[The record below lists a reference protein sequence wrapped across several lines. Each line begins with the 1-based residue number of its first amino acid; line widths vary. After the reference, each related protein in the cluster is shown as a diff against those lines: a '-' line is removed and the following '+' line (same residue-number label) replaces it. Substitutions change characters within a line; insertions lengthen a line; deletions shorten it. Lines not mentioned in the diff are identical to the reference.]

1 MGAEPSTTPAYCC
14 ILVSMPRQ
22 FDPAIPVSWD
32 FYAARPTIF
41 RFSADEPEHDH
52 LDLRD
57 RRDLFF
63 FLLRATVSLDG
74 PELDRLL
81 SHRSFRQWEPH
92 LPEAT
97 SLVVAIERE
106 VEDAS
111 SAGSGYRH
119 AITIKED
126 AYDDVLAVDD
136 YYLAF
141 NITGPQRMSWPLSDF
156 VDRRMEAFSS
166 GDNRDKRRVLE
177 DVNDWADRW
186 PGLRRQGLVRAVFP
200 RAETHV
206 TEHYNPTG
214 DMLGLYS
221 SSVMGLP
228 CLHPK
233 SHERLLRRRR
243 GQRPDAARRAG
254 IWGTYL
260 IAWIVGTEALAVRL
274 WNKSLVPLDY
284 RWPSLSKYWRAKQR
298 LLRDVKHILPPRGQ
312 QQPRDPLEQ
321 ETADLLEWL
330 IEARTRSRIRR
341 LFAPLVQPASKSR
354 G

>member
-1 MGAEPSTTPAYCC
+1 MGAEPSTTPTYCC
-14 ILVSMPRQ
+14 ILASMPRQ
-22 FDPAIPVSWD
+22 FDPAIPVSRD
-32 FYAARPTIF
+32 FYDAPPPMF
-41 RFSADEPEHDH
+41 RLSADRP
-52 LDLRD
+52 LYLRD
-57 RRDLFF
+57 RSDLSY
-63 FLLRATVSLDG
+63 FLRSGTVGLDSS
-74 PELDRLL
+74 ELDRLL

-92 LPEAT
+92 LPEAA
-97 SLVVAIERE
+97 SLVVAVERE
-106 VEDAS
+106 VEGAS
-111 SAGSGYRH
+111 SVGSGYRH
-119 AITIKED
+119 AITIKGEG
-126 AYDDVLAVDD
+126 YDDVLAVDD

-141 NITGPQRMSWPLSDF
+141 NITGPQWMYWPLSDF
-156 VDRRMEAFSS
+156 VTRRMGAFLS
-166 GDNRDKRRVLE
+166 GDNRDKMRVLE
-177 DVNDWADRW
+177 DVGDWAEGW
-186 PGLRRQGLVRAVFP
+186 PRLRRQGLVRAVFP
-200 RAETHV
+200 RRETYV

-214 DMLGLYS
+214 DVPGLYS

-243 GQRPDAARRAG
+243 GQRPDAARRAS

-298 LLRDVKHILPPRGQ
+298 LLRDVKHILPPQGQ

-341 LFAPLVQPASKSR
+341 WFGPLVQPASKSR